1 MGLVIQI
8 IAAPMVAYFMTLVWS
23 AMFGDSVTYLI
34 DNSMIEEW
42 FLCMQIYVGIVIIR
56 RFKCVVMKK

>member
-8 IAAPMVAYFMTLVWS
+8 FAAPMVAYFMALVWA

-42 FLCMQIYVGIVIIR
+42 LLCMQIYIVIILL
-56 RFKCVVMKK
+56 KQVKKKVYE

>member
-1 MGLVIQI
+1 MGLAIQI
-8 IAAPMVAYFMTLVWS
+8 IAAPIVAYFMALIWG

-42 FLCMQIYVGIVIIR
+42 LLCMQIYIGIVVIR
-56 RFKCVVMKK
+56 RFKCAVTKK

>member
-1 MGLVIQI
+1 MGLAIQI
-8 IAAPMVAYFMTLVWS
+8 IAAPMVAYFMALIWA

-42 FLCMQIYVGIVIIR
+42 LLCMQIYIVIILLKQ
-56 RFKCVVMKK
+56 FKKKVSK

>member
-1 MGLVIQI
+1 MGLAIQI
-8 IAAPMVAYFMTLVWS
+8 IAAPIVAYFMALIWG

-42 FLCMQIYVGIVIIR
+42 LLCMQLYILIILLKQ
-56 RFKCVVMKK
+56 FKKKVSK